1 MQVFYDPD
9 QLPRFRKAVITIG
22 SFDGVHAG
30 HQQILKQVR
39 ELAAETGGESVVITF
54 HPHPRLVLYPHEQKV
69 QLLSSTEE
77 KVKLIEQYGIDNLVV
92 VPFTLAFAKQN
103 PEQYIRDFL
112 VGKFHPHTIVFG
124 YDHRF
129 GNQRRGDIH
138 LLRKNAA
145 RYGYRVVEIPPQLVD
160 DVAVSSTKIRQAIQ
174 QGKIRKATRLLQ
186 HYYNLIGQVV
196 PGQKVGGSK
205 LGYPTAN
212 LRIANKFKLIPPKGI
227 YAVFVRHRGQ
237 LYKGMLYIGTRPTVD
252 QSGTQSIEVH
262 IFNFGLNI
270 YGDKLEV
277 FFVQYLRG
285 DAKFDSLEEL
295 KAALDQDKEN
305 ALDVLQKAHLPKGC
319 EKQAPTAAKV
329 VVALLNHS
337 TRHLLQKFLPPLLK
351 TRYDN
356 FEILLIDNGSTD
368 DSLDWVREHY
378 PQVRIVALPENMGYA
393 KGYNKGLCGIDADYY
408 VLLNTDVEVTPFWLA
423 PVIERM
429 EKEREIAAA
438 QPKIRSW
445 HEREKFEYAGA
456 CGGWIDQ
463 LGYPFC
469 AGRIFATVEKD
480 EGQYDELDEVFW
492 ASGAALFLRS
502 RRFWEL
508 GGFDESFFAH
518 MEEIDLCWRYQRAG
532 YKVITV
538 PEAVVYHVGG
548 GTLPYTNA
556 KKAYLNF
563 RNNLSLLYKNLDNKR
578 LKTIF
583 TRLLM
588 DGIAGLYFLSK
599 GELNMIP
606 AIAKAHFHFYGM
618 LLSGSLPK
626 RKSEEDERIRRMSIA
641 TEDSSKKLYKKSIVA
656 QYFLKGKKRF
666 SELPDS

>member
-9 QLPRFRKAVITIG
+9 QLPGFRKAVITIG

-30 HQQILKQVR
+30 HQQILQQLR
-39 ELAAETGGESVVITF
+39 ELAREIGGESIVITF

-69 QLLSSTEE
+69 QLLSTTEE
-77 KVKLIEQYGIDNLVV
+77 KVRLIEQYGIDNLVV
-92 VPFTLAFAKQN
+92 VPFTLAFAKQS
-103 PEQYIRDFL
+103 PEQYIREFL

-129 GNQRRGDIH
+129 GSQRRGDIH

-145 RYGYRVVEIPPQLVD
+145 QYGYRVVEIPPQLIE

-174 QGKIRKATRLLQ
+174 RGKIRKATKLLG
-186 HYYNLIGQVV
+186 HYYNLIGQVT
-196 PGQKVGGSK
+196 PGRKIGGSK

-212 LRIANKFKLIPPKGI
+212 LHIVNNFKLIPPNGI

-252 QSGTQSIEVH
+252 QSGTRSIEVH
-262 IFNFGLNI
+262 IFDFQRNI
-270 YGDKLEV
+270 YGDKLEI

-295 KAALDQDKEN
+295 KNALHQDKRQ
-305 ALDVLQKAHLPKGC
+305 ALEVLEKSNLPKGS
-319 EKQAPTAAKV
+319 KTTPSAAKV
-329 VVALLNHS
+329 VVALLNYN
-337 TRHLLQKFLPPLLK
+337 TRHLLQKFLPHLVK

-356 FEILLIDNGSTD
+356 FEILLIDNGSED
-368 DSLDWVREHY
+368 DSREWVQEHY
-378 PQVRIVALPENMGYA
+378 PQVRIVALSENMGYA
-393 KGYNKGLCGIDADYY
+393 KGYNKGLCGVDADYY

-429 EKEREIAAA
+429 EKDREIAAA

-456 CGGWIDQ
+456 CGGWMDK

-469 AGRIFATVEKD
+469 AGRIFDTVEKD
-480 EGQYDELDEVFW
+480 EGQYDELNEIFW

-508 GGFDESFFAH
+508 GGFDDSFFAH
-518 MEEIDLCWRYQRAG
+518 MEEIDLCWRYKRAG

-538 PEAVVYHVGG
+538 PEAVVYHMGG
-548 GTLPYTNA
+548 GTLPYNNS
-556 KKAYLNF
+556 KKMYLNF
-563 RNNLSLLYKNLDNKR
+563 RNNLFLLYKNLINKR
-578 LKTIF
+578 FSTIF
-583 TRLLM
+583 ARLIL
-588 DGIAGLYFLSK
+588 DGIAAFFFLAK
-599 GELNMIP
+599 MQFVAFP
-606 AIAKAHFHFYGM
+606 AILKAHFHFYGS
-618 LLSGSLPK
+618 LLSGSLSR
-626 RKSEEDERIRRMSIA
+626 RKTDEDERIRRSSIA
-641 TEDSSKKLYKKSIVA
+641 PEPDTKGQYKKSILV
-656 QYFLKGKKRF
+656 QYFIKGKKRF
-666 SELPDS
+666 SELTGL